1 MSTLFRASDE
11 PAVSREERWRHVLR
25 ESVGAI
31 ETRGIPE
38 HFVCGQIGALRVG
51 ELSSLEG
58 GGGRRSRA
66 HISSSDPDLCKI
78 DVLARGRGVVEQGGR
93 EAELG
98 PGDFTLVDM
107 TRPATWCTDECARM
121 VAVVFPAAMLPF
133 DRDRLSRL
141 SAVEIRGAHGP
152 GAIVSSI
159 ARDLPGQL
167 DSFGAGD
174 GARLGTAV
182 TDLLSATLGARLNAG
197 EQMPRESRRRALLL
211 QIHAFLEERLG
222 DPDLSPSLVAGAHY
236 ISVRYLHRLF
246 ETEETTVADWIR
258 TRRLERCRRDLLD
271 PALRGWPV
279 GAVGARWGF
288 ADPAHFSRAFR
299 GAYGLPPGEFRA
311 TCGRPAAS
319 PAGPEAARGLRASRG

>member
-1 MSTLFRASDE
+1 MGTLFQASDE
-11 PAVSREERWRHVLR
+11 PAVSREERWRHVLG
-25 ESVGAI
+25 EAVGGI
-31 ETRGIPE
+31 ETRGVPE
-38 HFVCGQIGALRVG
+38 RFVFGQIGALRVG
-51 ELSSLEG
+51 ELSSVQRG
-58 GGGRRSRA
+58 GGKRTTA
-66 HISSSDPDLCKI
+66 HIRSSNPDLCKI
-78 DVLARGRGVVEQGGR
+78 DVLASGRGVVEQGGR

-107 TRPATWCTDECARM
+107 TRPATWATEEYACM

-133 DRDRLSRL
+133 DRDRLSCL
-141 SAVEIRGAHGP
+141 TAVEIQDAQGP
-152 GAIVSSI
+152 GAIVSSL

-182 TDLLSATLGARLNAG
+182 TDLLAATLAARLDDG
-197 EQMPRESRRRALLL
+197 ERVPLESRQRALLL

-222 DPDLSPSLVAGAHY
+222 DPELAPSLVADAHY

-246 ETEETTVADWIR
+246 ESEETTVADWIR
-258 TRRLERCRRDLLD
+258 TRRLERCRHDLLD
-271 PALRGWPV
+271 PALRGRRV

-299 GAYGLPPGEFRA
+299 AAYGVPPGEFRA
-311 TCGRPAAS
+311 TFGSPSAS
-319 PAGPEAARGLRASRG
+319 PVEPGAAREPRASRG